1 VDQRRTATTEGAVS
15 LSDILSSLPDDGA
28 DSRRREEVEAELR
41 RLRARLQDD
50 PMNVSEED
58 TLGGIEQKFDLE
70 CCGDFLD
77 DADWLME
84 ALKFTKEPAPTD
96 PSEIRG
102 AWERYLDEAGD
113 RLPYDQYPILEGIA
127 DWYYGRSDDLDMAA
141 RAVSVYEYLF
151 SAVHDRTV
159 EFEPSDYVRR
169 MIRLWKQL
177 KNVSRAKFLVQWA
190 EERYHARLLSH
201 EEYLDLA
208 KIWAE
213 LVVEE
218 RGDDLT
224 ECERD
229 LNKILRIAWDTIS
242 HRDRRREEL
251 SERNQ
256 RLSEEIARARDA
268 TYPQAARRR
277 LEAKFGI
284 TWTELHETTRRE
296 LELGETYSHSPYSDH
311 SPGIVPTAFF
321 QAVKAEIMARVFEP
335 YGRRNPAL
343 LACIRD
349 SGANPVRMLINYA
362 GKRLGNL
369 ADRKAIREA
378 LAEAACTPG
387 FLSKDYVKKLK
398 LLCEH
403 RDQAQHPEDNP
414 PYDEACLEELLQG
427 VWLNNW
433 IVVFLGALNG
443 NRAD

>member
-1 VDQRRTATTEGAVS
+1 
-15 LSDILSSLPDDGA
+15 
-28 DSRRREEVEAELR
+28 
-41 RLRARLQDD
+41 
-50 PMNVSEED
+50 MNVSEED
-58 TLGGIEQKFDLE
+58 ILAGIEQKFDLE
-70 CCGDFLD
+70 SCGDFLD
-77 DADWLME
+77 DANWLME
-84 ALKFTKEPAPTD
+84 SLKFTKEPAPTD

-113 RLPYDQYPILEGIA
+113 RLPYDQYPIIEGIA

-159 EFEPSDYVRR
+159 EFEPSDYVSR

-177 KNVSRAKFLVQWA
+177 KNFSRAKFLVQWA

-208 KIWAE
+208 KIWAQF
-213 LVVEE
+213 VVEE

-229 LNKILRIAWDTIS
+229 LSKILRIAWDTIS
-242 HRDRRREEL
+242 HRDRRIEEL
-251 SERNQ
+251 SERNL

-268 TYPQAARRR
+268 TYPQVARRR
-277 LEAKFGI
+277 LEARFGI
-284 TWTELHETTRRE
+284 TWTKLHETTRRE
-296 LELGETYSHSPYSDH
+296 LELGETYSHSPYSVH
-311 SPGIVPTAFF
+311 SPGVVPTAFF
-321 QAVKAEIMARVFEP
+321 QAVKAELIARVFEP

-343 LACIRD
+343 LARIRD
-349 SGANPVRMLINYA
+349 SGANPVRMLIDYA
-362 GKRLGNL
+362 RKALRNP

-378 LAEAACTPG
+378 LAEATCKPG
-387 FLSKDYVKKLK
+387 FLSEDYVKKLK
-398 LLCEH
+398 RLCEH

-414 PYDEACLEELLQG
+414 PYNDVCLEELLQG

-433 IVVFLGALNG
+433 IVDFLGALNG

>member
-1 VDQRRTATTEGAVS
+1 VS

-50 PMNVSEED
+50 PMNVSAED
-58 TLGGIEQKFDLE
+58 ILGGIEQKFDLE
-70 CCGDFLD
+70 CYGDFLD

-102 AWERYLDEAGD
+102 AWKRYLDEAGD

-190 EERYHARLLSH
+190 RLLSH
-201 EEYLDLA
+201 DEYLDLA

-224 ECERD
+224 EYERD

-343 LACIRD
+343 LVRIRD
-349 SGANPVRMLINYA
+349 SGANPVRMLVPI
-362 GKRLGNL
+362 GLTP
-369 ADRKAIREA
+369 KATICSVRA
-378 LAEAACTPG
+378 WGGQTFPG
-387 FLSKDYVKKLK
+387 L
-398 LLCEH
+398 
-403 RDQAQHPEDNP
+403 
-414 PYDEACLEELLQG
+414 
-427 VWLNNW
+427 
-433 IVVFLGALNG
+433 
-443 NRAD
+443 